1 MLEETK
7 GYHDLNHMYDAV
19 MPIVEAGLVDLIEH
33 DHKPCPEITLRPT
46 PGHTPG
52 HVSINI
58 ESQGQKAIIT
68 GDMMHCPIQLEE
80 PGRVIRFDMDPEQG
94 GKTRQEFVDDFA
106 NSDVLVIGT
115 HFSHPTAGYVVQD
128 GNGTRL
134 KTED

>member
-1 MLEETK
+1 
-7 GYHDLNHMYDAV
+7 
-19 MPIVEAGLVDLIEH
+19 
-33 DHKPCPEITLRPT
+33 
-46 PGHTPG
+46 
-52 HVSINI
+52 VSINI

-106 NSDVLVIGT
+106 NSDVLVIGS
-115 HFSHPTAGYVVQD
+115 HFSHPTAGYMVQD
-128 GNGTRL
+128 SDGTRL